1 MKKLIIIIIIIITVV
16 TFIFAIILMN
26 NNSSLKKV
34 INKKDYILSEVSE
47 KLKPVYNNYQI
58 DVDNKFNYI
67 SFTNK
72 DKQEIKYSFYNNTIS
87 SITIRFDL
95 QDTTLTTDE
104 IIQNIDELYQMVT
117 GSFHLI
123 ENYFDDKFL
132 MRKEYFLN
140 DHDKSYLRDLLD
152 YNVEY
157 SGWNVGYDYEE
168 DNHYC
173 HVDYYLTMMYDHEGF
188 SAFTIYIS

>member
-1 MKKLIIIIIIIITVV
+1 MKKLIIIIIIAVV

-58 DVDNKFNYI
+58 DVDNEINYI

-72 DKQEIKYSFYNNTIS
+72 DKQEIEYSFYNNTIS

-157 SGWNVGYDYEE
+157 SGWSVGYDYEE

-173 HVDYYLTMMYDHEGF
+173 HVDYHLMMMYDHEGF
-188 SAFTIYIS
+188 SAFMIYIS